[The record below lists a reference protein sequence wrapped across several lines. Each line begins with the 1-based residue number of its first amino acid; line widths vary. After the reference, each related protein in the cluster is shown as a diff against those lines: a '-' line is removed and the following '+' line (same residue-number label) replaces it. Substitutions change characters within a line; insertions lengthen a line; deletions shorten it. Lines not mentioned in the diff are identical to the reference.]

1 VGTGIV
7 IVDKIEEFY
16 RHEAERMNK
25 KPRNVFRASSA
36 GYCERRLGYE
46 KLGFQGEAMTPRRM
60 AVLRHGST
68 LDWAFKKD
76 LAKALGDKYISLDDL
91 PYNFCELDGV
101 KIWFMPDGAF
111 QADNDDIGIVENKT
125 MSDWGFDRALR
136 GEIDRAYLCQAWLY
150 HYGTSFN
157 PIVFVCYRKETS
169 HFCEVV
175 FDRRAT
181 ETVVTQRFGGDPM
194 QLAVDDPMLI
204 AEIRSPFDP
213 SVEEEVRGKFAR
225 LMKLTTEADLA
236 PQLILND
243 RGEPVIGPETISIQG
258 KDKAAAFAKENDL
271 LMASATQSGSWYK
284 FTTGRQV
291 ANFPCSYCGFV
302 RRCLGARLEINNGKP
317 KWIIPNTDTLKQE

>member
-1 VGTGIV
+1 V

-16 RHEAERMNK
+16 RHEAEQMNK
-25 KPRNVFRASSA
+25 RPRNVFRASSA
-36 GYCERRLGYE
+36 GYCERKLGYD

-76 LAKALGDKYISLDDL
+76 LANALGDKYINLDDL
-91 PYNFCELDGV
+91 DYNYCDLDGV
-101 KIWFMPDGAF
+101 RIWFMPDGAF
-111 QADNDDIGIVENKT
+111 QTDDNEIGIVENKT
-125 MSDWGFDRALR
+125 MSDWGFERALK

-157 PIVFVCYRKETS
+157 PICFVCYRKETS
-169 HFCEVV
+169 HFCEVI

-225 LMKLTTEADLA
+225 LIKVQTESDLA
-236 PQLILND
+236 EGV
-243 RGEPVIGPETISIQG
+243 RAIGAETISVQG
-258 KDKAAAFAKENDL
+258 SNKADALQNEHPDWINTEKN
-271 LMASATQSGSWYK
+271 GSWFK
-284 FTTGRQV
+284 FDTGRQV
-291 ANFPCSYCGFV
+291 ANFPCSYCGYV
-302 RRCLGARLEINNGKP
+302 KRCLNAKLEFYKNKP
-317 KWIIPNTDTLKQE
+317 VWIIPKVTHG